1 LRYLVRDQEVEGSN
15 PFAPT
20 TKTLSL
26 TDLRICRASV
36 LHEIRSARSAINVRG
51 RLSLRKVEA
60 ESHFLSP
67 LLSVLYVFDYLSPV
81 ACAHV
86 RVLMSHPI
94 VNQDLAAFRPEQH
107 RFPKSAESIEGN
119 ASSSHPLEDCR
130 QTITKKLSGESE
142 SVLNGGRPAGSKGR
156 EIWRRRWDWSPAS
169 LRNFHQY

>member
-1 LRYLVRDQEVEGSN
+1 MCPVQCVTYVSGRS
-15 PFAPT
+15 
-20 TKTLSL
+20 SL

-107 RFPKSAESIEGN
+107 RFPKSAESIEAN

-130 QTITKKLSGESE
+130 ETVTEKTFGRKHISATSLQQKSFFANAAPSSHYGAEELLPEFSGITPL
-142 SVLNGGRPAGSKGR
+142 P
-156 EIWRRRWDWSPAS
+156 
-169 LRNFHQY
+169 